1 MGKTTWL
8 LLHKSTRTLKAVLEG
23 VGYGRG
29 ITLKGS
35 LLIRR
40 EVYFACYQFK
50 GCSRNE
56 VFFFSWLKGRLPRT
70 PRNGDEDDLSRISCS
85 WDGLRNTMAY
95 NVISCEKIERN
106 TKRNENHWF
115 YNRWFYNVN
124 MAPEL
129 KNDQKSLKKT
139 DHLIAI
145 YSFFCIGMVY
155 FGCLQVNPHIQA
167 VQNMCGK
174 GG

>member
-1 MGKTTWL
+1 MQL
-8 LLHKSTRTLKAVLEG
+8 LSWIKICLDFTLQTQTFTQELTQILLRISEKKIGGWGLWPEGCAWG

-85 WDGLRNTMAY
+85 WDGLWNTMAY
-95 NVISCEKIERN
+95 NVISCKKIERN
-106 TKRNENHWF
+106 TQ
-115 YNRWFYNVN
+115 
-124 MAPEL
+124 
-129 KNDQKSLKKT
+129 KNQTVLNIRSDTLS
-139 DHLIAI
+139 
-145 YSFFCIGMVY
+145 Y
-155 FGCLQVNPHIQA
+155 LQLF
-167 VQNMCGK
+167 
-174 GG
+174 

>member
-1 MGKTTWL
+1 MSAL
-8 LLHKSTRTLKAVLEG
+8 LIILLRLTRTQGWVQRRSWRPSGSLKMSTLSTMPCRWTDVLEKKHFWIITILPG
-23 VGYGRG
+23 CYCTRAPEGCAWGRWTRFEYGRG

-85 WDGLRNTMAY
+85 WDGLWNTMAY

-106 TKRNENHWF
+106 TK
-115 YNRWFYNVN
+115 
-124 MAPEL
+124 
-129 KNDQKSLKKT
+129 KKIK
-139 DHLIAI
+139 IAD
-145 YSFFCIGMVY
+145 FTM
-155 FGCLQVNPHIQA
+155 
-167 VQNMCGK
+167 
-174 GG
+174 